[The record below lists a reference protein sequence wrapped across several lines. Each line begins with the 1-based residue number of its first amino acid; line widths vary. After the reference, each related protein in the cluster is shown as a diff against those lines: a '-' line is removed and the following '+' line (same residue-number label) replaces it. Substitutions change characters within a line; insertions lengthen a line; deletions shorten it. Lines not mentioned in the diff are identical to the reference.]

1 MMLHPD
7 VPDAPDTRVLLVMPR
22 LVASA
27 CQALR
32 MRASRPVM
40 MCADLPRL
48 GAPTALV
55 ALEGVLCMGCQNGS
69 VLCIPQ
75 ASLRAGTTEGAS
87 ELKDAGG
94 VGRLLTSL
102 FARWGSIAPI
112 LLRDCR
118 HAIQPASSFYVQ
130 IYICCLSGA
139 QTERTLGGSG
149 GTILAESAGM

>member
-1 MMLHPD
+1 
-7 VPDAPDTRVLLVMPR
+7 
-22 LVASA
+22 
-27 CQALR
+27 
-32 MRASRPVM
+32 M

>member
-1 MMLHPD
+1 
-7 VPDAPDTRVLLVMPR
+7 
-22 LVASA
+22 
-27 CQALR
+27 
-32 MRASRPVM
+32 

-118 HAIQPASSFYVQ
+118 HDNSTSFLLLCADLYLLSVRGPDRTNAGWVRRHHSGRKCWNVEPSCLQILICQSLLCAGCNLDGSCSHFLTASAS
-130 IYICCLSGA
+130 
-139 QTERTLGGSG
+139 
-149 GTILAESAGM
+149 